1 MADASEKVVIEIVE
15 DDNTLLEVLVDKF
28 TREGFKVIE
37 AKNGKDGLDIA
48 LSEHPDLILLDILL
62 PVMDGWTML
71 QKLRAENEWG
81 KKVPVIVLTNL
92 SSDDE
97 TQIANIVKLEPS
109 YFLIKADWKIEDLVE
124 KVRERLKD
132 GGGEG

>member
-1 MADASEKVVIEIVE
+1 MADASQKVVIEIVE
-15 DDNTLLEVLVDKF
+15 DDDSLLKVLVDKF
-28 TREGFKVIE
+28 TREGFNVIE
-37 AKNGKDGLDIA
+37 AQNGKQALDLA

-71 QKLRAENEWG
+71 QKLRAENAWG
-81 KKVPVIVLTNL
+81 KKVPVVVLTNL
-92 SSDDE
+92 SSDDDA
-97 TQIANIVKLEPS
+97 QIANIVKLEPS
-109 YFLIKADWKIEDLVE
+109 YFLIKSDWKIEDLVE